1 MTPNLLTIT
10 GIGSVS
16 PYGALAGLIPQSTAE
31 PEPEPVTAWPTAGLR
46 RAFLVK
52 PFRPA
57 SVVPGLKTR
66 RLDRLSAWA
75 LVASSL
81 ALQDA
86 GIDLSQMDQNK
97 MDQNKTDQNKNDQ
110 NKTDQNKNDQNKTDQ
125 NKVDRSRVAVVFGT
139 GFGCAELTEAFYQSA
154 AVNGWRGTDPSPFPE
169 GLANAPASH
178 VALWHGL
185 RGPNITLGSKGV
197 AAESALI
204 QAASLLR
211 RGQADLAI
219 VLAGDTLTRAI
230 YEWYEAAGLLSPA
243 CCNAEPLPG
252 SPQEPGGSVLSGF
265 IPSEGVVALVLEPAG
280 RREARAYAHF
290 NSGRWMTGG
299 QPVESIR
306 QMLGGA
312 VPSLVICAG
321 SGLPCANGSTTALA
335 REISGADAA
344 IVSPRTAP
352 PQIVPPNAVAAGLP
366 DTSAFLH
373 LILALSSRPRGG
385 QALLLGTSGSGT
397 SGSGT
402 SGDRGFAALLLE
414 LPCP

>member
-1 MTPNLLTIT
+1 MTPNLVAIT

-16 PYGALAGLIPQSTAE
+16 PYGPLAGLIPPCPT
-31 PEPEPVTAWPTAGLR
+31 PEPESITAWPTPALR

-86 GIDLSQMDQNK
+86 GIDLGQPEPEPEK
-97 MDQNKTDQNKNDQ
+97 F
-110 NKTDQNKNDQNKTDQ
+110 
-125 NKVDRSRVAVVFGT
+125 DRARIAVVFGT

-169 GLANAPASH
+169 GLANSPASH

-185 RGPNITLGSKGV
+185 RGPNITVGSKGV
-197 AAESALI
+197 AGESALI

-211 RGQADLAI
+211 HGQADLAI

-243 CCNAEPLPG
+243 CYNAEALPVSLPEAG
-252 SPQEPGGSVLSGF
+252 DSVPSAF
-265 IPSEGVVALVLEPAG
+265 MPSEGVVALVLEPAG
-280 RREARAYAHF
+280 RRQARAYAHF
-290 NSGRWMTGG
+290 NSGRWVAGG
-299 QPVESIR
+299 QPVQTIR
-306 QMLGGA
+306 QMLGDSI
-312 VPSLVICAG
+312 PSLIICG
-321 SGLPCANGSTTALA
+321 SGSPCANGSTIALA
-335 REISGADAA
+335 REISGTNVAVVPPQ
-344 IVSPRTAP
+344 IVP
-352 PQIVPPNAVAAGLP
+352 PQIVPPNPVAAGLP

-373 LILALSSRPRGG
+373 LILVLSSRPRGG

-397 SGSGT
+397 SVN
-402 SGDRGFAALLLE
+402 RGFAALLLE
-414 LPCP
+414 LPRS

>member
-1 MTPNLLTIT
+1 MSSNLLAIT

-16 PYGALAGLIPQSTAE
+16 PYGPLAGLIAQGKLE
-31 PEPEPVTAWPTAGLR
+31 PEPITSWPTAGLR

-81 ALQDA
+81 AFQDA
-86 GIDLSQMDQNK
+86 GIDLSQ
-97 MDQNKTDQNKNDQ
+97 
-110 NKTDQNKNDQNKTDQ
+110 
-125 NKVDRSRVAVVFGT
+125 VDRSRVGVVFGT

-154 AVNGWRGTDPSPFPE
+154 AVNGWGGTDPSPFPE
-169 GLANAPASH
+169 GLANSPASH

-185 RGPNITLGSKGV
+185 RGPNITVGSRGV
-197 AAESALI
+197 AGESALI

-211 RGQADLAI
+211 HGQADLAI

-230 YEWYEAAGLLSPA
+230 YAWYEAAGYLSPA
-243 CCNAEPLPG
+243 CYNAEPLL
-252 SPQEPGGSVLSGF
+252 EGGDFVSSGF
-265 IPSEGVVALVLEPAG
+265 IPSEGVVALVLEPAH

-290 NSGRWMTGG
+290 TSGRWASGG
-299 QPVESIR
+299 QPLESIR
-306 QMLGGA
+306 QMLGGS
-312 VPSLVICAG
+312 VPNLIICAG
-321 SGLPCANGSTTALA
+321 SGSPCANGSTTALA
-335 REISGADAA
+335 REISGPNAA
-344 IVSPRTAP
+344 SVP
-352 PQIVPPNAVAAGLP
+352 PQIVPPNAVAAGLA
-366 DTSAFLH
+366 DTSALLH

-397 SGSGT
+397 YGSRTGESGT
-402 SGDRGFAALLLE
+402 NGLGPSSDPGFAAILLE
-414 LPCP
+414 LP